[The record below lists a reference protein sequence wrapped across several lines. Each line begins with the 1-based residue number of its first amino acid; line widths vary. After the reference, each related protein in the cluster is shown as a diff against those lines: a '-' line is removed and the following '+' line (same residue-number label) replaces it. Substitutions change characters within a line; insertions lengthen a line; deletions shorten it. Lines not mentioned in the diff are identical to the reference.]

1 MPRLTFAKIK
11 LRDRKTIM
19 RRLLG
24 IFTAALV
31 FSLPLCSQTTLQRRP
46 EQPQAYVLG
55 PGDQIVLH
63 VADVDDMP
71 QGPIKIDPSGLIDLP
86 LVGRVQAGGLTVDQL
101 HAELATKLGK
111 YVHDPDI
118 TINLSGMES
127 RPVSVIGE
135 VSNPGIHQLTGP
147 TRLLDVVSLSG
158 GLKPDA
164 GPTLLVTR
172 DARWGKLEGSDVK
185 LDPATGATTESIP
198 VDALLKLKDPNDNI
212 MMRPGDVVSVPKG
225 DLIYVV
231 GDVKK
236 AGGFVLSTHR
246 TMSVMEAVSLAE
258 GLGPD
263 SAASN
268 ARILRPNPNGE
279 GDHTLIPVNVNKIF
293 QGKEPDVKLY
303 ADDILFVPHS
313 GFKVGSRRA
322 IEAAIGITT
331 GMLVYR

>member
-1 MPRLTFAKIK
+1 MKRLY
-11 LRDRKTIM
+11 
-19 RRLLG
+19 G
-24 IFTAALV
+24 IFTVAFV
-31 FSLPLCSQTTLQRRP
+31 FTLHLCSQTTLQRRP
-46 EQPQAYVLG
+46 EQAPEYVLG

-63 VADVDDMP
+63 VADMDDVP
-71 QGPIKIDPSGLIDLP
+71 QGPVRIDPSGLIDLP
-86 LVGRVQAGGLTVDQL
+86 LIGRVQAGGLTVNEL
-101 HAELATKLGK
+101 HDELAGKLSK

-118 TINLSGMES
+118 TINLAGMES
-127 RPVSVIGE
+127 RPVSVVGE
-135 VSNPGIHQLTGP
+135 VSNPGIHQLAGP

-172 DARWGKLEGSDVK
+172 DQRWGKLEGSDVK
-185 LDPATGATTESIP
+185 LDPATGASTEAIP
-198 VDALLKLKDPNDNI
+198 LDSLLKLKDPNENI
-212 MMRPGDVVSVPKG
+212 LMRPGDVVSVPKG
-225 DLIYVV
+225 ELIYVV

-263 SAASN
+263 SAAGS

-322 IEAAIGITT
+322 IEAAIGVTT
-331 GMLVYR
+331 GMLIYR